1 MTTSQWKISWW
12 GKLHHLA
19 PAPPSS
25 NRTRRFTFLLS
36 KYALLLMAAVTVL
49 LLASGVYLGYISA
62 DQMRR
67 IIKEDFN
74 QQQLMLARHTAN
86 ILEQDID
93 FLKRELT
100 TLNFSA
106 AVEYLEPLSWANR
119 MRVTLASVREDG
131 VVEIRRINKE
141 GNRAFLVD
149 ERGVEHV
156 IGGDFR
162 QEPFFSWAADPAH
175 KGQIFIQPV
184 SMNIPNYTGR
194 LIMIMAIPTYE
205 LSADDSHPQPSGEFS
220 GALAFYLD
228 AHRLA
233 KKFTQNITSGKSGYA
248 WIMDSQGTFL
258 NHPERS
264 FIGQNAF
271 TVRKERM
278 PAISFDAI
286 NEIQRQK
293 MLTGQEGWG
302 EYLSGWH
309 KGLAGVMK
317 KLIAY
322 APVQLINP
330 EFITTDKDPYFWS
343 VAVVAPASEVEGV
356 IHSVY
361 FRQFFLQV
369 IIGFFVLLGAIFMLH
384 YRYERQFTVSL
395 EEEVELQKKELQKKE
410 ERYKA
415 LVENAAD
422 LIYTV
427 DPEGRIQSMN
437 RYAAKLFTRRRP
449 VTAQAAGELESD
461 PEANPNI
468 FIGKTLFDIMS
479 RRSAE
484 FHLEWMAEIRKTGKI
499 LSKRHT
505 MVIGDREFWFSTSI
519 VGLKD
524 EQGNIYGYEII
535 SRDVTGRKALEDRLI
550 NMEKLASV
558 GTLAAGVAHEI
569 NNPIAVILGFNEI
582 LLEQTANMP
591 EIHETLKI
599 IEEEGLKCKKIV
611 ENLLTFARSP
621 ERTETTTDLSEALT
635 KMVAVIKN
643 TLLTKKIRLE
653 TDIRPDLP
661 RVQGDPQELQQVFI
675 NLINNAVGA
684 MKGGGIL
691 RLKTR
696 LMDDGQN
703 VQVIVEDTGS
713 GIPKKDQSRI
723 FDPFFTT
730 KKVGEGTGLGLSV
743 SYGII
748 KKVGGDISFVSYPAE
763 EYPEKHGTTFTV
775 QLPVV
780 SPAAAA
786 GKREPAAPPAAPP
799 EPATAPEQ
807 HPL

>member
-1 MTTSQWKISWW
+1 MPAADLQTPLFGPNQL
-12 GKLHHLA
+12 GA
-19 PAPPSS
+19 PSPKEA
-25 NRTRRFTFLLS
+25 TQARRFSFLLS
-36 KYALLLMAAVTVL
+36 KYALLLMAVITIL
-49 LLASGVYLGYISA
+49 LLATGFYLGYMSA

-119 MRVTLASVREDG
+119 LRVTLSSVREDG
-131 VVEIRRINKE
+131 VVEIRRL
-141 GNRAFLVD
+141 NRDGSRAYLVD
-149 ERGVEHV
+149 ERGVEH
-156 IGGDFR
+156 IIAGDF
-162 QEPFFSWAADPAH
+162 QNEPFFVWATDPRH
-175 KGQIFIQPV
+175 KGQIYIQPV
-184 SMNIPNYTGR
+184 SLNVSNYAGR

-205 LSADDSHPQPSGEFS
+205 LSADESHPQPSGEFS
-220 GALAFYLD
+220 GVLAFYID

-271 TVRKERM
+271 TARKERM

-302 EYLSGWH
+302 EYISGWH

-322 APVQLINP
+322 APVRLMNP
-330 EFITTDKDPYFWS
+330 EYITTDKEPYFWS

-361 FRQFFLQV
+361 FRQFSLQV

-395 EEEVELQKKELQKKE
+395 EEEVERQKKELQRKE

-427 DPEGRIQSMN
+427 DPEGRILSMN
-437 RYAAKLFTRRRP
+437 RYAAKLFARRRP
-449 VTAQAAGELESD
+449 VSAQAAGELQSDYEID
-461 PEANPNI
+461 PEI
-468 FIGKTLFDIMS
+468 FLGKTLFDLMS

-484 FHLEWMAEIRKTGKI
+484 FHLEWMDEINKTGKI
-499 LSKRHT
+499 ISKRHT
-505 MVIGDREFWFSTSI
+505 ITIGDREFWFSTSI

-524 EQGNIYGYEII
+524 EQGNIYAFEII
-535 SRDVTGRKALEDRLI
+535 SRDITGRKSLEDRLI

-569 NNPIAVILGFNEI
+569 NNPIAVILGFTEI
-582 LLEQTANMP
+582 LLEQTAELP
-591 EIHETLKI
+591 EIQESLKI

-621 ERTETTTDLSEALT
+621 ERTETTTDLSETLT
-635 KMVAVIKN
+635 KLLNVVKN

-653 TDIRPDLP
+653 SDILPALP

-675 NLINNAVGA
+675 NLINNAVAA

-691 RLKTR
+691 RIKTR
-696 LMDDGQN
+696 LNATGDRVD
-703 VQVIVEDTGS
+703 VLIEDTGN
-713 GIPKKDQSRI
+713 GIPKKNQPRI

-748 KKVGGDISFVSYPAE
+748 KKVGGDITFVSYPAD

-775 QLPVV
+775 HLPVAGE
-780 SPAAAA
+780 AASEQRQAA
-786 GKREPAAPPAAPP
+786 QA
-799 EPATAPEQ
+799 
-807 HPL
+807 